1 MIAEQQMGG
10 IVPGYGVGN
19 FKEQLDDKS
28 LTVKRKRGGEDDD
41 DAFQATYEEVE
52 DRGNSKGFLGV
63 QEGGEG
69 CSGLNDALRPNPMN

>member
-28 LTVKRKRGGEDDD
+28 LTVKRKRGGEHDDY
-41 DAFQATYEEVE
+41 AFQYNLNNVVRVRYELLEH
-52 DRGNSKGFLGV
+52 LGYNHPYMT
-63 QEGGEG
+63 GI
-69 CSGLNDALRPNPMN
+69 